1 MLSHRGVSDLYF
13 GEKTEVQNAYRLLT
27 CFICLYSLTGTTVP
41 DLIVSTQH
49 QMWLLFQTDS
59 VSNLLGFKATYEGN
73 SGVSQNITVSKRR

>member
-1 MLSHRGVSDLYF
+1 MF
-13 GEKTEVQNAYRLLT
+13 F
-27 CFICLYSLTGTTVP
+27 CSLTGTTVP

-73 SGVSQNITVSKRR
+73 PGSSSQFPPFQRIRDELSAAIREKKELL